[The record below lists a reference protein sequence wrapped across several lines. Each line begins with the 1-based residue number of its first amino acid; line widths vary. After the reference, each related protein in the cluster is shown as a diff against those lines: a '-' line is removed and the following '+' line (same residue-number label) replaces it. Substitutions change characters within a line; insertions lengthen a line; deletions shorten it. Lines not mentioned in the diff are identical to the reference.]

1 MINVFGRPIR
11 APSPFVRLV
20 WLAALSAFLMVL
32 DHRGAQLERLRA
44 ALTLLVS
51 PLQAAVSI
59 PVRAATT
66 VADYFQS
73 ERALHAEI
81 ERLRTQQL
89 LLLARL
95 QQFEA
100 LEAENERLRKMLGSA
115 ARVADRVLAAEVL
128 EVSTEP
134 YTRKL
139 VVNKGSK
146 DGVYVGQPVID
157 AQGVVGQVTQVAAHQ
172 ARITLITDPGH
183 AIPVLV
189 NRTGLRAIAF
199 GTGEAERLRVPHLS
213 HEVDIREGDLLVTS
227 GLGGTFP
234 AGYPVAEV
242 IRVIKDPDEAF
253 LDVRA
258 RPLALLA
265 MNQRVLLIWPGARQ
279 AQGRQP

>member
-1 MINVFGRPIR
+1 
-11 APSPFVRLV
+11 
-20 WLAALSAFLMVL
+20 
-32 DHRGAQLERLRA
+32 
-44 ALTLLVS
+44 
-51 PLQAAVSI
+51 
-59 PVRAATT
+59 

-73 ERALHAEI
+73 ERALRAEI

>member
-32 DHRGAQLERLRA
+32 DHRGEQLERLRA

-73 ERALHAEI
+73 ERALRAEI